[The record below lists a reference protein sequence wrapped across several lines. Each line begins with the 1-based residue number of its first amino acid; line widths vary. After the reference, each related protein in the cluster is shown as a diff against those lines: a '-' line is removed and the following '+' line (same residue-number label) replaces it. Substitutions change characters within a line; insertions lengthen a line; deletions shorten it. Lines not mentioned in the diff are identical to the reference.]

1 MVIVNTRSLEE
12 DEEERKKEE
21 NFPFNDE
28 IITLLD
34 GFRYYFI
41 EGEGGECFLR
51 RFNVLMIYLYINIM
65 FESCCLL
72 ISFVCYLAKLFSCF
86 DKEKQGSWL
95 SY

>member
-41 EGEGGECFLR
+41 EGKR
-51 RFNVLMIYLYINIM
+51 RGM
-65 FESCCLL
+65 FFAPL
-72 ISFVCYLAKLFSCF
+72 
-86 DKEKQGSWL
+86 
-95 SY
+95 